1 MSAEIF
7 LENEPDRVF
16 SARTIFS
23 FLLFEGAMHSST
35 QECDKFAIIGIGCR
49 MPPSA
54 VSLETFWKF
63 LLRGGNALRPVRK
76 DRWDVRQYF
85 DEDPR
90 RPGKTY
96 APKFAMLE
104 SDVKLFDP
112 MVFGISPREA
122 ACMDPQQRLLLEVT
136 WEALE
141 DAGIPREKVAGTR
154 TGVFIGGFCMDHL
167 LHQMQPSNR
176 HLIEAHSP
184 VGASMTLLSNRIS
197 HAFDLRGP
205 SLTMDTACSSSLVAI
220 HFACQS
226 LRFRES
232 DMVIVGGVNVM
243 ARPDFP
249 IMMSKGHF
257 LSDHG
262 ECHTFDVTAA
272 GYARGEG
279 AGVFLIKRLEDALAA
294 GDLIHAVVRA
304 TGVNQDGHTDGISLP
319 NSEAQEA
326 LARSV
331 YAGAGLLPAEVDY
344 IEAHGTGTQAGD
356 PAEARA
362 LNAVFSEGR
371 TNKLPVGSVKTNIGH
386 LEAAAGVAGMLKAI
400 GVLKYR
406 EIPRNLHFRDP
417 NPKIPFEDYCLQV
430 VGETVSLPTEKEKPV
445 VYAAVNSFGYG
456 GTNAHVVLESAPL
469 LPVSPESTAVFSR
482 PYLIPLSAGS
492 DKALRDLTAKFAFF
506 AGQED
511 CGSPADMAYTTAFR
525 RTHALSRCV
534 AIAEDMATLR
544 GQWIAASTGQ
554 PHEGLVMG
562 TAAGVMKT
570 GAVFVYTGMGPQWW
584 GMGQELIQ
592 REPVFAEA
600 IDEVD
605 RHFQTLAGWS
615 LKEAMLAGEK
625 ESRMERTELAQPANF
640 AIQVA
645 LTRLWESFGI
655 RPSAVIGHSV
665 GEVSAAYV
673 AGVYSMEDAIR
684 VSFHRSRLQQTMAG
698 RGAMLAVGLPEAE
711 ALKRIAPF
719 SGVSVAAVNS
729 FHAVTLSGDA
739 DELREIAAT
748 LEKEEI
754 FQKFL
759 RVEVA
764 YHSPQMDP
772 LKEELF
778 ESLAAL
784 SPREAKIP
792 LYSTA
797 FGKKISGKEWGP
809 EYWWR
814 NVRQAVHFAS
824 GMKALFED
832 GFSYFLEVGPH
843 PVLGN
848 SIKECAAHLEKQIT
862 CFTSLRRKEPEVH
875 QILTTAAALYCAG
888 FDLRWQE
895 LAPESGCFLST
906 PKYPWQREL
915 HWSESVRS
923 KMERLGLPGPVY
935 LNRTLLGGT
944 PTWEVEINRQ
954 YFPFLMDHGVQ
965 DQTVFAG
972 MGYVEAALSL
982 ASKVYGAAPVV
993 LENVNFEK
1001 VLVVDPSRLQYL
1013 ITEWDAEDG
1022 GFRISSRVEGEEE
1035 SVQRHCRG
1043 RILPM
1048 TEPPVPECDLEGF
1061 RKECPL
1067 EVEIPEFYHRLE
1079 ERGLFYG
1086 PAFRPP
1092 SRITM
1097 GEKCFLMK
1105 IRTDGAEGE
1114 HPLHPSLFDAALQ
1127 AVLYCSQ
1134 GDRLFVPFAFERFEY
1149 YSRPLEEECF
1159 ALGRLLSQSETL
1171 IVADVWLADSRG
1183 RVHACAHR
1191 ISCQVIETG
1200 TEKPRENMFYTSS
1213 WKAASRGDGEA
1224 APKTGKG
1231 VVIIADSEGEDALL
1245 AGTLAARMP
1254 GAVLKLVGAFDE
1266 ETFSSCLGEETN
1278 RMVFFAGRGKP
1289 GKLGWLAACEAGERA
1304 VAFLQAAGRLAEADV
1319 TLVTRGATP
1328 VPGCWKIPNFSG
1340 TPVASLGL
1348 VAQNEFEHLRCR
1360 SIDIPEDADAET
1372 AAKWIADEVAAGSS
1386 GDIAFHGGERFECC
1400 LETVSNKSEGPARA
1414 SVPLEEPAGLHA
1426 GTKGKTL
1433 FWRRAER
1440 KDLAPGEIE
1449 IRVHAAALN
1458 HRDLLKWEGR
1468 LHTLDLE
1475 GTFTEGRFGLE
1486 CSGVVVR
1493 TAPGSKFQPG
1503 ERVAGLVADGFSS
1516 YVTAKEKFVAKIP
1529 ESLGFEAAGIPLVFF
1544 AAYRGLI
1551 DVAGLQPGE
1560 RVLIHHA
1567 TGGVGMA
1574 ALRICQWKGAEV
1586 FATAGSEA
1594 KHRLLREMGVKNVYS
1609 SRTLDF
1615 VQQIREN
1622 TGDQGVDI
1630 VIGAVSGPALHA
1642 GLGLLRSGGR
1652 YIALGNGDMASDS
1665 RLPLGAFQRNLLF
1678 ASIDVER
1685 LMVQSP
1691 ALVGSTLEKVMA
1703 HFENGDFLPLASRF
1717 FPAAS
1722 AQEAFEEMADARH
1735 TGRLLLDFSEGCV
1748 EVEEEL
1754 PLIKADGCYIVTGGT
1769 SGFGAATAVWLASQ
1783 GAGKVILVSRSGVS
1797 APGAGE
1803 TLEEIRAWGVEA
1815 EALSVD
1821 VSNADQVF
1829 DLVKKGSCGGH
1840 VLRGVIHGA
1849 MVLDD
1854 AMMRDITP
1862 ERFRKVFLPK
1872 VAGAWNLA
1880 AALRGCETLDF
1891 FVFYSSI
1898 SALIGNRG
1906 QTNYVA
1912 ANSCMDALA
1921 KDLRAEGMP
1930 ACSINWGALAET
1942 GVVARD
1948 ERLGA
1953 VLSSEGIT
1961 GLTNRQA
1968 FEALGKVLRSSRP
1981 QTGVFLV
1988 DWKRWKETQPK
1999 LEDDPRFRGLFHAV
2013 EGEGGDGK
2021 GGIIRAEMAD
2031 LTKEQR
2037 IAALETRLQGVL
2049 AHVLKMS
2056 PDAVSSNRKLNEMGV
2071 DSLMV
2076 LELGLGIREEV
2087 GISFSAMEFLKGP
2100 NLRQLA
2106 ALAEQKLW
2114 KTSS

>member
-1 MSAEIF
+1 
-7 LENEPDRVF
+7 
-16 SARTIFS
+16 
-23 FLLFEGAMHSST
+23 MHSAT
-35 QECDKFAIIGIGCR
+35 QDRDKFAIIGLGCR

-63 LLRGGNALRPVRK
+63 LLRGGNALKPVRK

-85 DEDPR
+85 DEDPK
-90 RPGKTY
+90 RPGKMY

-104 SDVKLFDP
+104 SDIKLFDP

-167 LHQMQPSNR
+167 LHQMQPANR

-205 SLTMDTACSSSLVAI
+205 SLTMDTACSSSLVAV
-220 HFACQS
+220 HLACQS
-226 LRFRES
+226 LRYRES

-294 GDLIHAVVRA
+294 GDGIHAVVRA

-331 YAGAGLLPAEVDY
+331 YAGSGLAPGEVDY
-344 IEAHGTGTQAGD
+344 VEAHGTGTQAGD
-356 PAEARA
+356 PAETRA

-371 TNKLPVGSVKTNIGH
+371 QNKLPVGSVKTNIGH

-400 GVLKYR
+400 GVLKFR
-406 EIPRNLHFRDP
+406 EIPRNLHFQNP
-417 NPKIPFEDYCLQV
+417 NPKIPFEDYCLRV
-430 VGETVSLPTEKEKPV
+430 VEETMSLPAREEKPV

-456 GTNAHVVLESAPL
+456 GTNAHVVLESAP
-469 LPVSPESTAVFSR
+469 AVTPPATSEGLAR
-482 PYLIPLSAGS
+482 PCLIPLSAGS
-492 DKALRDLTAKFAFF
+492 DKALRDLTAKFAFA
-506 AGQED
+506 AGQKE
-511 CGSPADMAYTTAFR
+511 CGALADMAYTTAFR

-534 AIAEDMATLR
+534 AITGDMDTLR

-554 PHEGLVMG
+554 PHEGLVTG
-562 TAAGVMKT
+562 TAPEVMKA
-570 GAVFVYTGMGPQWW
+570 GPVFVYTGMGPQWW
-584 GMGQELIQ
+584 GMGQELI
-592 REPVFAEA
+592 RSEPVFATA
-600 IDEVD
+600 IEEVD
-605 RHFQTLAGWS
+605 RHFQALAGWS

-665 GEVSAAYV
+665 GEVSSAYV
-673 AGVYSMEDAIR
+673 AGVYSMEDAVR

-711 ALKRIAPF
+711 ASKRIADFP
-719 SGVSVAAVNS
+719 GVSVAAVNS

-739 DELREIAAT
+739 DQLREIAAG

-764 YHSPQMDP
+764 YHSPQMEP
-772 LKEELF
+772 LKEALHEA
-778 ESLAAL
+778 LAVLA
-784 SPREAKIP
+784 PREATLP

-797 FGKKISGKEWGP
+797 FGKRIPGAEWGAG
-809 EYWWR
+809 YWWQ
-814 NVRQAVHFAS
+814 NVRQAVHFAA
-824 GMKALFED
+824 GMQTLFEE
-832 GFSYFLEVGPH
+832 GFTHFLEVGPH

-848 SIKECAAHLEKQIT
+848 SIKECASHLEKQIT
-862 CFTSLRRKEPEVH
+862 CFLSLRRKEPEVR
-875 QILTTAAALYCAG
+875 QILTTAAELYCAG
-888 FDLRWQE
+888 FDLDWRA
-895 LAPESGCFLST
+895 LAPVSGRFLST

-915 HWSESVRS
+915 HWSESARS

-935 LNRTLLGGT
+935 LNRTLLSGT
-944 PTWEVEINRQ
+944 PSWEVEINRQ

-982 ASKVYGAAPVV
+982 AGRIFGAVPVV

-1001 VLVVDPSRLQYL
+1001 VLVVDPARLQYL
-1013 ITEWDAEDG
+1013 MTEWDAEDG

-1043 RILPM
+1043 RILQM
-1048 TEPPVPECDLEGF
+1048 SEPPVPECDLGAF
-1061 RKECPL
+1061 QKECS
-1067 EVEIPEFYHRLE
+1067 VEAGIPEFYNRLE

-1092 SRITM
+1092 SKIMTGDR
-1097 GEKCFLMK
+1097 CFLMT
-1105 IRTDGAEGE
+1105 IRTDGTEGD

-1134 GDRLFVPFAFERFEY
+1134 GDRLFVPFSFERFEY
-1149 YSRPLEEECF
+1149 YSRPQEEKCF
-1159 ALGRLLSQSETL
+1159 AVGRLLSQSETL
-1171 IVADVWLADSRG
+1171 IVADVWLTDSRG
-1183 RVHACAHR
+1183 RVHACARR
-1191 ISCQVIETG
+1191 ISCQAIETG
-1200 TEKPRENMFYTSS
+1200 AEKPRENLFYAPA
-1213 WKAASRGDGEA
+1213 WQEA
-1224 APKTGKG
+1224 AQEEKTGNG
-1231 VVIIADSEGEDALL
+1231 AGMVIIAESEGPDADFARAL
-1245 AGTLAARMP
+1245 AGQMP
-1254 GAVLKLVGAFDE
+1254 GAMLKLTGGSDRETFLSCLEE
-1266 ETFSSCLGEETN
+1266 ETS
-1278 RMVFFAGRGKP
+1278 RIVFFAGSEKFDGMP
-1289 GKLGWLAACEAGERA
+1289 GWQAACEAGERV
-1304 VAFLQAAGRLAEADV
+1304 VALLQAAGTCPKADV
-1319 TLVTRGATP
+1319 TLVTRG
-1328 VPGCWKIPNFSG
+1328 VISSPGGWKNFSE

-1348 VAQNEFEHLRCR
+1348 VAQNEYEHLHCR
-1360 SIDIPEDADAET
+1360 SIDIGEDADADT
-1372 AAKWIADEVAAGSS
+1372 AARWIAGEIVAGRA
-1386 GDIAFHGGERFECC
+1386 GDIAFHDGKRFENC
-1400 LETVSNKSEGPARA
+1400 LQPVLEKNEGPARV
-1414 SVPLEEPAGLHA
+1414 SVSLEEPLRLQT

-1433 FWRRAER
+1433 SWRKAER
-1440 KDLAPGEIE
+1440 KELAAGEIE

-1486 CSGVVVR
+1486 CAGEVVR
-1493 TAPGSKFQPG
+1493 TAPGSRFCAG
-1503 ERVAGLVADGFSS
+1503 DRVVALTVDGFSS
-1516 YVTAKEKFVAKIP
+1516 HVTALEQFVLKLP
-1529 ESLGFEAAGIPLVFF
+1529 ENIGFEAAGIPLVFF
-1544 AAYRGLI
+1544 AAYRGLV
-1551 DVAGLQPGE
+1551 DVAGVRPGE

-1567 TGGVGMA
+1567 SGGVGMA
-1574 ALRICQWKGAEV
+1574 ALEICRWKGAEV
-1586 FATAGSEA
+1586 FATAGSEE
-1594 KHRLLREMGVKNVYS
+1594 KRRILQGLGVKNIYS

-1615 VQQIREN
+1615 AQQIREA

-1630 VIGAVSGPALHA
+1630 VIGAVNGPALHA

-1652 YIALGNGDMASDS
+1652 YIALGNVDMASDS
-1665 RLPLGAFQRNLLF
+1665 RLPLRAFQRNLVF
-1678 ASIDVER
+1678 ASIEVER
-1685 LMVQSP
+1685 LMVQNP
-1691 ALVGSTLEKVMA
+1691 ELVRSTLEKVLA
-1703 HFENGDFLPLASRF
+1703 HMEKGDFHPAASRF
-1717 FPAAS
+1717 FPATS
-1722 AQEAFEEMADARH
+1722 VQEAFEEMAAFRH
-1735 TGRLLLDFSEGCV
+1735 AGKLLLDFSKGSV
-1748 EVEEEL
+1748 EVEE
-1754 PLIKADGCYIVTGGT
+1754 PLVKSDGCYIVTGGT
-1769 SGFGAATAVWLASQ
+1769 SGFGAATGIWIASQ
-1783 GAGKVILVSRSGVS
+1783 GAGKVILASRSGTS
-1797 APGAGE
+1797 APGAWEALE
-1803 TLEEIRAWGVEA
+1803 TIRAMGVEA
-1815 EALSVD
+1815 EAVSVD
-1821 VSNADQVF
+1821 VTNEEQVRN
-1829 DLVKKGSCGGH
+1829 LVTGCSHGGH

-1854 AMMRDITP
+1854 AMMRDISP

-1872 VAGAWNLA
+1872 VAGAWHLA
-1880 AALRGCETLDF
+1880 SVLKDCRTLEF
-1891 FVFYSSI
+1891 LVFYSSI

-1921 KDLRAEGMP
+1921 KKLRAEGMP

-1961 GLTNRQA
+1961 GLTNQQA
-1968 FEALGKVLRSSRP
+1968 FGALGMVLRSSRP

-1988 DWKRWKETQPK
+1988 DWKKWNESQPK
-1999 LEDDPRFRGLFHAV
+1999 LDKDPRFRELFQTAGGE
-2013 EGEGGDGK
+2013 EGDEK
-2021 GGIIRAEMAD
+2021 GNAIRAEMAA

-2037 IAALETRLQGVL
+2037 VAALESRLQGVL
-2049 AHVLKMS
+2049 SRILKMS
-2056 PDAVSSNRKLNEMGV
+2056 QEAVSPNRKLSEMGV

-2076 LELGLGIREEV
+2076 LELGLGIKEEI
-2087 GISFSAMEFLKGP
+2087 GITFSAMEFLKGP

-2106 ALAEQKLW
+2106 AMAEQKLW
-2114 KTSS
+2114 KISS